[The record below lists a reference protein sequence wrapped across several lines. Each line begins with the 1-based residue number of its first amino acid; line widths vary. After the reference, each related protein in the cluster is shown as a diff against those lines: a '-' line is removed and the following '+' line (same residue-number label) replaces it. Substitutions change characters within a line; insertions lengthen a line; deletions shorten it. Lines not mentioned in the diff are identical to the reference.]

1 VLILDFRND
10 YGVMFLITAITAAV
24 LTVTNMY
31 CIPSSVRILVKKWM
45 QHSCS
50 SLGKMILYVAASRE
64 EIYSQIDEQKP
75 PVLINSDK
83 IMVT

>member
-1 VLILDFRND
+1 
-10 YGVMFLITAITAAV
+10 MFLITAITAAV

-50 SLGKMILYVAASRE
+50 SLGKILYVAACRE